1 MPRPI
6 CYERDDDGYLPI
18 EGYGAI
24 GNGRTVALVGADG
37 SIDWCPFP
45 RTDRPPVFARILD
58 AEQGGYWQIVPGE
71 PWTSTRRYLDDTN
84 ILVTTF
90 TTDSGVVELVDLMPS
105 IAFGSDLGLSKRL
118 WDGMLLRIVRGVRG
132 NVPMR
137 QEIRPGFN
145 YGRERTCVELIAG
158 RGALLSGES
167 AALRVILSAEMTAV
181 DDGVVATWLASEG
194 DECFASAGYH
204 GLGAVVW
211 ADLPD
216 DEARDLYDREVDGW
230 QRWMARC
237 TYDGPYQACVRR
249 SALVLKLLDYLPSG
263 AMAAAATTS
272 LPEKLGG
279 VRNWDYRYAWI
290 RDTSFA
296 IHALNSIGFRDEAEG
311 FLQWVIDVTNDD
323 PTALQIMYR
332 VDGGSDLAEIELE
345 HLSGYKGSR
354 PVRIGNGAHHQ
365 AQLDRFGEIIDAAW
379 AHRRFGGV
387 VNAALWE
394 YITEVVDL
402 ILERWRNVD
411 SGIWEVRSEP
421 RRMTYSNVMCW
432 VGIERAIRLAEADG
446 RAAPLERWRAARDE
460 MHAEIMRLGVAS
472 GGYFSQGLGDDILDA
487 AALAFPLRS
496 FVAVDHPVMR
506 RTIEA
511 VERELTVDG
520 LVGRYVV
527 HDDGDNVD
535 GLPGDEGRFLL
546 CSCWLIDCLTG
557 LGELERATELLEKLL
572 ERANDLG
579 LYAEEVDADTGA
591 FLGNFPQA
599 FSHLGLINSIVNL
612 ARAQGD
618 RAHAPDADYDDITG
632 AMRAGVRGNPDS

>member
-1 MPRPI
+1 MPRPTS
-6 CYERDDDGYLPI
+6 YERDAAGYLPI

-45 RTDRPPVFARILD
+45 RIDRPSVFARILD
-58 AEQGGYWQIVPGE
+58 VERGGYWQISPDE
-71 PWTSTRRYLDDTN
+71 PWTVTRRYLDDTN

-90 TTDSGVVELVDLMPS
+90 TTESGVVDLVDLMPS
-105 IAFGSDLGLSKRL
+105 VAFGSDLGISNRL
-118 WDGMLLRIVRGVRG
+118 WDGILLRIVRGVRG
-132 NVPMR
+132 DVPMR
-137 QEIRPGFN
+137 QVIRPGFN
-145 YGRERTCVELIAG
+145 FGLERTSVELIPG
-158 RGALLSGES
+158 RGALLSGET
-167 AALRVILSAEMTAV
+167 AALRVILSAEMTEV
-181 DDGVVATWLASEG
+181 EDGVVATWLAGEG
-194 DECFASAGYH
+194 SECFASASYH

-216 DEARDLYDREVDGW
+216 REARDLYEREREGW
-230 QRWMARC
+230 RRWMSRC
-237 TYDGPYQACVRR
+237 TYDGPYPEFVRR

-311 FLQWVIDVTNDD
+311 FLQWVIDVTRDD
-323 PTALQIMYR
+323 PSALQIMYR
-332 VDGGSDLAEIELE
+332 VDGGSDLAEVELA
-345 HLSGYKGSR
+345 HLSGYKGSQ
-354 PVRIGNGAHHQ
+354 PVRIGNGAHDQ
-365 AQLDRFGEIIDAAW
+365 AQLDRFGEIVDAAW

-387 VNAALWE
+387 VNGALWE

-432 VGIERAIRLAEADG
+432 IGIDRAIRLAEVDG
-446 RAAPLERWRAARDE
+446 LAAPLESWRTARDE
-460 MHAEIMRLGVAS
+460 IQAEIMELGVAP
-472 GGYFSQGLGDDILDA
+472 GGYFSQGFGDDILDA
-487 AALAFPLRS
+487 SALAFPIRG
-496 FVAVDHPVMR
+496 FVTIDHPVMR

-511 VERELTVDG
+511 IERELTEDG

-527 HDDGDNVD
+527 HDQAANVD
-535 GLPGDEGRFLL
+535 GLPGDEGHFLL

-557 LGELERATELLEKLL
+557 LGELDRATELLEKLL
-572 ERANDLG
+572 DRANDLG
-579 LYAEEVDADTGA
+579 LYAEEVDAHTGA

-599 FSHLGLINSIVNL
+599 FSHLGLINTIVNL

-618 RAHAPDADYDDITG
+618 RAHAPDEDYGDITG
-632 AMRAGVRGNPDS
+632 AVRAGGRRESE